1 MWRTIQTTRAHS
13 CNKDGI
19 VGVKSLPPRD
29 YKKFLEE
36 LKTRIRRAQLR
47 AAFAANKELLL
58 LYYDLGLMIDSRSRT
73 EAWGTAVIDRV
84 ARDLRSEFPG
94 MEGLS
99 PRNLRRMRAFYRAY
113 PLSRADAAI
122 WPRTVAKFEL
132 VKWPPAVAELP
143 WAHNVILL
151 EKLKEPA
158 DRAWYAQAAIEHGWS
173 RNILVHQIESNLRS
187 RHGKAITNFA
197 RALPQP
203 QSDLAQQALKDPYV
217 FDFLTLSAEARERD
231 LETQLTQHVARF
243 LVELGAGFAYVGR
256 QLHMEVGERDF
267 YLDLL
272 FYHTRL
278 HCYIVID
285 LKDGAFK
292 PEYAGK
298 MNFYLSA
305 VDEKLRQKEDKPT
318 IGLLLCRT
326 RDKLIA
332 EYALRDVQKPI
343 GVAQWKARWTRAL
356 PKNLKQS
363 LPTVQSI
370 EKELTGLRRKSQRPS
385 VGNKKSEHDDR
396 AKVSVAD

>member
-1 MWRTIQTTRAHS
+1 VTSVLPKHYTR
-13 CNKDGI
+13 
-19 VGVKSLPPRD
+19 L
-29 YKKFLEE
+29 LED
-36 LKTRIRRAQLR
+36 LKARIRSAQLR

-58 LYYDLGLMIDSRSRT
+58 LYYDIGLMIDARSRT
-73 EAWGTAVIDRV
+73 EAWGTAVIDRI
-84 ARDLRSEFPG
+84 ARDLRREFPG

-113 PLSRADAAI
+113 PLSEADAAI
-122 WPRTVAKFEL
+122 WPQVVAKLGL

-143 WAHNVILL
+143 WAHNLILL

-158 DRAWYAQAAIEHGWS
+158 ERAWYAQAAVNHGWS
-173 RNILVHQIESNLRS
+173 RNILIQQIESNLRK
-187 RHGKAITNFA
+187 RQGKATTNFT

-203 QSDLAQQALKDPYV
+203 QSELAQQALKDPYV
-217 FDFLTLSAEARERD
+217 FDFLTLSVNARERD

-256 QLHMEVGERDF
+256 QIHLDVGGQDF
-267 YLDLL
+267 FLDLL

-278 HCYIVID
+278 HCYVVIE

-305 VDEKLRQKEDKPT
+305 VDDQLRQKDDKPT

-326 RDKLIA
+326 RNTLIA
-332 EYALRDVQKPI
+332 EYALRNVQKPI
-343 GVAQWKARWTRAL
+343 GVAQWKTQWTRAI
-356 PKNLKQS
+356 PPDLKS
-363 LPTVQSI
+363 ALPTVREI
-370 EKELTGLRRKSQRPS
+370 ERELSGVKKNTSRHKKETP
-385 VGNKKSEHDDR
+385 N
-396 AKVSVAD
+396 

>member
-1 MWRTIQTTRAHS
+1 MAQETKGEVVR
-13 CNKDGI
+13 
-19 VGVKSLPPRD
+19 VKSLVPKN
-29 YKKFLEE
+29 YKRFLED
-36 LKTRIRRAQLR
+36 LKSRIRSAQLR
-47 AAFAANKELLL
+47 AGFAANRELLL
-58 LYYDLGLMIDSRSRT
+58 LYYDIGLMIDSRSRA

-84 ARDLRSEFPG
+84 AHDLRREFPG

-113 PLSRADAAI
+113 PLSKAGSKI
-122 WPRTVAKFEL
+122 WPQSVAKLQL
-132 VKWPPAVAELP
+132 VKWPQAVAELP

-151 EKLKEPA
+151 EKVKDPA
-158 DRAWYAQAAIEHGWS
+158 ERAWYAQEAVGHGWS
-173 RNILVHQIESNLRS
+173 RNVLVQQIESNLRS
-187 RHGKAITNFA
+187 RQGKAITNFA

-203 QSDLAQQALKDPYV
+203 QSDLAQQMLKDPYV
-217 FDFLTLSAEARERD
+217 FDFLTLSADARERD

-256 QLHMEVGERDF
+256 QVHMEVGDQDF

-278 HCYIVID
+278 HCFIVID

-292 PEYAGK
+292 PEYTGK

-305 VDEKLRQKEDKPT
+305 VDDHLRQTEDKPT

-326 RDKLIA
+326 HNKLIA

-343 GVAQWKARWTRAL
+343 GVAQWKTQWMRTL
-356 PKNLKQS
+356 PKNLKAA
-363 LPTVQSI
+363 LPTVQAI
-370 EKELTGLRRKSQRPS
+370 EQELSAVK
-385 VGNKKSEHDDR
+385 KKSKSKDKKEMAH
-396 AKVSVAD
+396 